1 MPKAIT
7 NAFVYAGFQCVTM
20 PTMVACATP
29 LPNSKGCKKAMW
41 ISFAMNAVVLVL
53 SVFMLL
59 TWKDV
64 YTGADGG
71 TVIPTLTSC
80 NAMSI
85 NWLTTIY
92 GVCLL
97 LCLISTGVTT
107 IFGFVTRFEKLEI
120 FQASNLHRSEA
131 PLYPLLL
138 LFCP

>member
-1 MPKAIT
+1 
-7 NAFVYAGFQCVTM
+7 M

-29 LPNSKGCKKAMW
+29 LPNSKSCKKAMW

-64 YTGADGG
+64 YTGVDGG
-71 TVIPTLTSC
+71 TIIPTLTSC

-107 IFGFVTRFEKLEI
+107 IFGFVTRFEKLKI
-120 FQASNLHRSEA
+120 FSGIQSAPVRSAMVSQYCQAQKKTVIFTARLFPMVS
-131 PLYPLLL
+131 LL
-138 LFCP
+138 C

>member
-1 MPKAIT
+1 
-7 NAFVYAGFQCVTM
+7 
-20 PTMVACATP
+20 
-29 LPNSKGCKKAMW
+29 
-41 ISFAMNAVVLVL
+41 MNAVVLVL

-64 YTGADGG
+64 YTGVDGG

-107 IFGFVTRFEKLEI
+107 IFGFVTRFEKLKI
-120 FQASNLHRSEA
+120 FSGIQSAPVRSAMVSQYCQAQKKTVIFTARLFSMVS
-131 PLYPLLL
+131 LL
-138 LFCP
+138 C